1 MSYLVLAR
9 KYRPQ
14 TFEEVIGQEHVTQ
27 TISNAIASRRVA
39 HAIMFAGPRGTG
51 KTTVAR
57 ILAKALN
64 CVKGPA
70 PVPCNAC
77 HSCNEITSGNAVD
90 VYEIDGASNNS
101 VEQVRE
107 LRENVK
113 YMPAHS
119 SYKIYIIDEVH
130 MLSTPAFNALLKTLE
145 EPPAHIQFIFAT
157 TESHKIPITIL
168 SRCQRHDFKRIK
180 MELIENQTALVC
192 RSEGFEIEDKCL
204 WLIAREAAGSMRD
217 ALSLLDQV
225 MACSKDRITY
235 EDVLNTLGI
244 IDRKFIFD
252 ISTAALKGDVA
263 ALLDCL
269 NTAYDRGHDMKK
281 LYADLLEHFRNLLVI
296 KIGKNASQLVGF
308 PSHEIELMRDQ
319 VKDITAAYLNQI
331 FDLFFKEEATVKFAT
346 NPKMALEFAFIRIFQ
361 VKPALPIDFLIDKLE
376 QLRQMMANQPQEKFH
391 GTGSGGGDTKTVR
404 EQLSGE
410 ETTGGRKEYSSDGKK
425 FQDQKTTAP
434 ADSDK
439 DLQHFWNKIFTIIS
453 KRKPSLAANLTKARL
468 KRMIEDRLEI
478 EINGNGFVIDMIKRN
493 KYITIIKAVCREV
506 FGKEMQIVICAEENS
521 SAEDQKKKSNEI
533 ALKNKAL
540 SHPVVAEAIE
550 IFNGQIVDVKIKPDQ
565 N

>member
-14 TFEEVIGQEHVTQ
+14 TFEQVIGQEHVTQ
-27 TISNAIASRRVA
+27 TLSNAIASRRVA

-70 PVPCNAC
+70 PVPCNVC
-77 HSCNEITSGNAVD
+77 RSCNEITSGNAVD

-119 SYKIYIIDEVH
+119 PYKIYIIDEVH

-192 RSEGFEIEDKCL
+192 EQEGFEIENKCL

-225 MACSKDRITY
+225 MACSEDTITY

-252 ISTAALKGDVA
+252 ISSAALNGDVA

-296 KIGKNASQLVGF
+296 KIGKNVSQLVGF

-331 FDLFFKEEATVKFAT
+331 FDLLFKEEATVKFAA

-376 QLRQMMANQPQEKFH
+376 RLRQVMTRQPQEKFH
-391 GTGSGGGDTKTVR
+391 DSVSGGSRTQNVKGPSNDKETVG
-404 EQLSGE
+404 SP
-410 ETTGGRKEYSSDGKK
+410 KEYASDGKN
-425 FQDQKTTAP
+425 FQDKKTTAP
-434 ADSDK
+434 VNPHK
-439 DLQHFWNKIFTIIS
+439 DPEHIWNRIFTIIS
-453 KRKPSLAANLTKARL
+453 KEKPSLAANLTRARL
-468 KRMIEDRLEI
+468 KAISDDQLEI
-478 EINGNGFVIDMIKRN
+478 EVNGNGFIIDMIKRK

-506 FGKEMQIVICAEENS
+506 FGKEMEIIICAAENR
-521 SAEDQKKKSNEI
+521 AGEDQKKKSNDI

-540 SHPVVAEAIE
+540 SHPLVAETIE
-550 IFNGQIVDVKIKPDQ
+550 IFNGQIVDVKIKQDRH
-565 N
+565 